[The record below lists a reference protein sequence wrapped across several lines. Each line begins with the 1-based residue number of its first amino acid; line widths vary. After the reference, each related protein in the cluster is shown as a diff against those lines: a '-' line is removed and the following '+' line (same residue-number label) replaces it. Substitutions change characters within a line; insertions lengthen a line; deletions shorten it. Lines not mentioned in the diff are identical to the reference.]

1 MKKSNLLKK
10 AVSVLLV
17 ASALAGCGSSA
28 SQTATTAAPAAA
40 GTETSEAAT
49 EAASSESSAEPG
61 TITMAMVSAWDS
73 IIPFDTTS
81 SYSDAVL
88 DLIYDKL
95 VYLKQDGTYE
105 PRLADKWSMSD
116 DNKVLTVHLNENAK
130 WQDGE
135 PVTADDVVFT
145 MQVYNSPSAAVVR
158 QNNVSP
164 FAGFKEG
171 DDSLQVKAVD
181 EHTVEMTCAEPTNMD
196 FLFFIKFRDIY
207 ILPKHLL
214 GDTPY
219 ADIRNNSYWEK
230 PIGSGP
236 CIYES
241 QISGERMEFK
251 ANKDYYLKT
260 PQWDRFV
267 VKVVATPSLLSG
279 LMNDEIDILAG
290 NVASLQLSDWDMA
303 QQQQNL
309 TCVSTESVGYQYM
322 AINTEKD
329 YLPPK
334 VRQAIDMAINRDAIV
349 SGLLKGE
356 GEPAFGP
363 FATSHKYYDDVVN
376 VGYNPEKAKELLAEA
391 GYPDGFEVTF
401 DAPNDRYMNDEQI
414 AQAVAGYL
422 EKVGIKV
429 NLNLMP
435 KANFFSYIKPLENKS
450 MFLMTGW
457 SDASGDGLSLMH
469 DMLYTYNREAGDGGV
484 NRGHYS
490 NAQVDALIDQAF
502 TEMDDTK
509 RGELVAE
516 ADKIAREDYAYIPL
530 HFEQDTYAIKDT
542 LNYTPRMNKYVY
554 AWEFSYK

>member
-251 ANKDYYLKT
+251 ANKDYYLGA
-260 PQWDRFV
+260 PDFDRLVFK
-267 VKVVATPSLLSG
+267 KVQSSNLLSG
-279 LMNDEIDILAG
+279 LMSGDIDVLSGNSQIPLA
-290 NVASLQLSDWDMA
+290 DWEA
-303 QQQQNL
+303 AKNTQGIV
-309 TCVSTESVGYQYM
+309 TKSVPTFAYQYM
-322 AINTEKD
+322 AMNTARD
-329 YLPPK
+329 YLTED
-334 VRQAIDMAINRDAIV
+334 VRHAISLAINRQVIVDQLLQGEARIAI
-349 SGLLKGE
+349 GPLAEDHPYFDEKLLPIE
-356 GEPAFGP
+356 
-363 FATSHKYYDDVVN
+363 YD
-376 VGYNPEKAKELLAEA
+376 PEKAKSMLEAAGWDSNRELQVLVSTGNEVREKSAILIQQDLQKIGIKTKIQTLDFPTLLTNARNGDYDLCFIGSAGSVDPSESVPNVTA
-391 GYPDGFEVTF
+391 GYMNNFAQLSDPTLGQIGESGAKEITFEARKKIYDQYQEELFKQMPMAFLYHT
-401 DAPNDRYMNDEQI
+401 NDLFAYNEK
-414 AQAVAGYL
+414 L
-422 EKVGIKV
+422 ENVREGAIDYNINKNVWEWKV
-429 NLNLMP
+429 N
-435 KANFFSYIKPLENKS
+435 K
-450 MFLMTGW
+450 
-457 SDASGDGLSLMH
+457 
-469 DMLYTYNREAGDGGV
+469 
-484 NRGHYS
+484 
-490 NAQVDALIDQAF
+490 
-502 TEMDDTK
+502 
-509 RGELVAE
+509 
-516 ADKIAREDYAYIPL
+516 
-530 HFEQDTYAIKDT
+530 
-542 LNYTPRMNKYVY
+542 
-554 AWEFSYK
+554 

>member
-219 ADIRNNSYWEK
+219 ADIRNNTYWEK

-391 GYPDGFEVTF
+391 GYPDGFEVTL

-469 DMLYTYNREAGDGGV
+469 DMLYTYDREAGNGGV

-490 NAQVDALIDQAF
+490 NPQVDALIDQAF

>member
-435 KANFFSYIKPLENKS
+435 KANFFSYIKPLENKT

-469 DMLYTYNREAGDGGV
+469 DMLYTYDREAGNGGV

>member
-49 EAASSESSAEPG
+49 EADSSESSAEPG

-469 DMLYTYNREAGDGGV
+469 DMLYTYDREAGNGGV

-542 LNYTPRMNKYVY
+542 LNHTPRMNKYVY

>member
-241 QISGERMEFK
+241 QISGEEFK

-469 DMLYTYNREAGDGGV
+469 DMLYTYDREAGNGGV

>member
-219 ADIRNNSYWEK
+219 ADIRNNTYWEK

-391 GYPDGFEVTF
+391 GYPDGFEVTL

-469 DMLYTYNREAGDGGV
+469 DMLYTYDREAGNGGV

>member
-158 QNNVSP
+158 QNNEPVWRSAYSGRRVRRVVHGRCAAAVADGLSP

-196 FLFFIKFRDIY
+196 FLF
-207 ILPKHLL
+207 L
-214 GDTPY
+214 
-219 ADIRNNSYWEK
+219 SSSE
-230 PIGSGP
+230 
-236 CIYES
+236 
-241 QISGERMEFK
+241 ISISF
-251 ANKDYYLKT
+251 
-260 PQWDRFV
+260 Q
-267 VKVVATPSLLSG
+267 S
-279 LMNDEIDILAG
+279 I
-290 NVASLQLSDWDMA
+290 
-303 QQQQNL
+303 
-309 TCVSTESVGYQYM
+309 C
-322 AINTEKD
+322 
-329 YLPPK
+329 
-334 VRQAIDMAINRDAIV
+334 
-349 SGLLKGE
+349 
-356 GEPAFGP
+356 
-363 FATSHKYYDDVVN
+363 
-376 VGYNPEKAKELLAEA
+376 
-391 GYPDGFEVTF
+391 
-401 DAPNDRYMNDEQI
+401 
-414 AQAVAGYL
+414 
-422 EKVGIKV
+422 
-429 NLNLMP
+429 
-435 KANFFSYIKPLENKS
+435 
-450 MFLMTGW
+450 
-457 SDASGDGLSLMH
+457 
-469 DMLYTYNREAGDGGV
+469 
-484 NRGHYS
+484 
-490 NAQVDALIDQAF
+490 
-502 TEMDDTK
+502 
-509 RGELVAE
+509 
-516 ADKIAREDYAYIPL
+516 
-530 HFEQDTYAIKDT
+530 
-542 LNYTPRMNKYVY
+542 
-554 AWEFSYK
+554 

>member
-469 DMLYTYNREAGDGGV
+469 DMLYTYDREAGNGGV

>member
-376 VGYNPEKAKELLAEA
+376 VGYNPEKAKELLAEV
-391 GYPDGFEVTF
+391 GWDGSHELVFSVPTG
-401 DAPNDRYMNDEQI
+401 NSIREQ
-414 AQAVAGYL
+414 AAVIIQQNL
-422 EKVGIKV
+422 QEIGIKTKIESADFATHLTKVREGNYDLGLIGSGGSPDPSECVINFKPDHINNFSHLSDWTIYNTGAEGEHAFNFEDRKV
-429 NLNLMP
+429 NYDNYQELLVEQVPFCFLYFQNNLFAYNNRIGNVKDNQDYSQLNRDVWNWTIE
-435 KANFFSYIKPLENKS
+435 K
-450 MFLMTGW
+450 
-457 SDASGDGLSLMH
+457 
-469 DMLYTYNREAGDGGV
+469 
-484 NRGHYS
+484 
-490 NAQVDALIDQAF
+490 
-502 TEMDDTK
+502 
-509 RGELVAE
+509 
-516 ADKIAREDYAYIPL
+516 
-530 HFEQDTYAIKDT
+530 
-542 LNYTPRMNKYVY
+542 
-554 AWEFSYK
+554 

>member
-469 DMLYTYNREAGDGGV
+469 DMLYTYDREAGNGGV

-516 ADKIAREDYAYIPL
+516 ADKISREDYAYIPL

>member
-469 DMLYTYNREAGDGGV
+469 DMLYTYDREAGNGGV

-490 NAQVDALIDQAF
+490 NAQVDALVDQAF

-542 LNYTPRMNKYVY
+542 LNYTPRMTKYVY

>member
-28 SQTATTAAPAAA
+28 SQTSTTAAPAAA

-391 GYPDGFEVTF
+391 GYPDGFEVTL

-469 DMLYTYNREAGDGGV
+469 DMLYTYDREAGNGGV

>member
-28 SQTATTAAPAAA
+28 SQTSTTAAPAAA

-435 KANFFSYIKPLENKS
+435 KANFFSYIKPLENKT

-469 DMLYTYNREAGDGGV
+469 DMLYTYDREAGNGGV

>member
-322 AINTEKD
+322 AINTGKD
-329 YLPPK
+329 YMPAK

-391 GYPDGFEVTF
+391 GYPDGFEVTL

-435 KANFFSYIKPLENKS
+435 KANFFSYIKPLENKT

-469 DMLYTYNREAGDGGV
+469 DMLYTYDREAGNGGV

>member
-28 SQTATTAAPAAA
+28 TQTATTAAPAAS
-40 GTETSEAAT
+40 GTETSAAAT
-49 EAASSESSAEPG
+49 EAGSTGNTAESG

-81 SYSDAVL
+81 SYSDVVL

-145 MQVYNSPSAAVVR
+145 MQLYNSPSAAVVR

-230 PIGSGP
+230 PVGSGP

-279 LMNDEIDILAG
+279 LMNDGTFISFRTVKLLKYSIFQARRHELRYSCQPHLRYIAP
-290 NVASLQLSDWDMA
+290 LSD
-303 QQQQNL
+303 
-309 TCVSTESVGYQYM
+309 
-322 AINTEKD
+322 
-329 YLPPK
+329 
-334 VRQAIDMAINRDAIV
+334 RHF
-349 SGLLKGE
+349 SG
-356 GEPAFGP
+356 
-363 FATSHKYYDDVVN
+363 
-376 VGYNPEKAKELLAEA
+376 
-391 GYPDGFEVTF
+391 
-401 DAPNDRYMNDEQI
+401 
-414 AQAVAGYL
+414 
-422 EKVGIKV
+422 
-429 NLNLMP
+429 
-435 KANFFSYIKPLENKS
+435 
-450 MFLMTGW
+450 
-457 SDASGDGLSLMH
+457 
-469 DMLYTYNREAGDGGV
+469 
-484 NRGHYS
+484 
-490 NAQVDALIDQAF
+490 QAF
-502 TEMDDTK
+502 
-509 RGELVAE
+509 
-516 ADKIAREDYAYIPL
+516 PL
-530 HFEQDTYAIKDT
+530 
-542 LNYTPRMNKYVY
+542 LRM
-554 AWEFSYK
+554 WCRWGCD

>member
-334 VRQAIDMAINRDAIV
+334 VRPV
-349 SGLLKGE
+349 S
-356 GEPAFGP
+356 
-363 FATSHKYYDDVVN
+363 
-376 VGYNPEKAKELLAEA
+376 
-391 GYPDGFEVTF
+391 
-401 DAPNDRYMNDEQI
+401 
-414 AQAVAGYL
+414 
-422 EKVGIKV
+422 
-429 NLNLMP
+429 
-435 KANFFSYIKPLENKS
+435 
-450 MFLMTGW
+450 
-457 SDASGDGLSLMH
+457 
-469 DMLYTYNREAGDGGV
+469 YTHLTLPTNREV
-484 NRGHYS
+484 
-490 NAQVDALIDQAF
+490 
-502 TEMDDTK
+502 
-509 RGELVAE
+509 
-516 ADKIAREDYAYIPL
+516 
-530 HFEQDTYAIKDT
+530 
-542 LNYTPRMNKYVY
+542 
-554 AWEFSYK
+554 

>member
-391 GYPDGFEVTF
+391 GYPDGFEVTL

-490 NAQVDALIDQAF
+490 NAQVDALVDQAF

>member
-219 ADIRNNSYWEK
+219 ADIRPRLY
-230 PIGSGP
+230 P
-236 CIYES
+236 
-241 QISGERMEFK
+241 
-251 ANKDYYLKT
+251 
-260 PQWDRFV
+260 V
-267 VKVVATPSLLSG
+267 
-279 LMNDEIDILAG
+279 
-290 NVASLQLSDWDMA
+290 
-303 QQQQNL
+303 
-309 TCVSTESVGYQYM
+309 
-322 AINTEKD
+322 
-329 YLPPK
+329 
-334 VRQAIDMAINRDAIV
+334 
-349 SGLLKGE
+349 
-356 GEPAFGP
+356 
-363 FATSHKYYDDVVN
+363 
-376 VGYNPEKAKELLAEA
+376 
-391 GYPDGFEVTF
+391 PDG
-401 DAPNDRYMNDEQI
+401 
-414 AQAVAGYL
+414 G
-422 EKVGIKV
+422 
-429 NLNLMP
+429 
-435 KANFFSYIKPLENKS
+435 
-450 MFLMTGW
+450 
-457 SDASGDGLSLMH
+457 
-469 DMLYTYNREAGDGGV
+469 
-484 NRGHYS
+484 
-490 NAQVDALIDQAF
+490 
-502 TEMDDTK
+502 
-509 RGELVAE
+509 
-516 ADKIAREDYAYIPL
+516 
-530 HFEQDTYAIKDT
+530 
-542 LNYTPRMNKYVY
+542 
-554 AWEFSYK
+554 

>member
-171 DDSLQVKAVD
+171 DDSLQV
-181 EHTVEMTCAEPTNMD
+181 
-196 FLFFIKFRDIY
+196 
-207 ILPKHLL
+207 
-214 GDTPY
+214 
-219 ADIRNNSYWEK
+219 
-230 PIGSGP
+230 
-236 CIYES
+236 
-241 QISGERMEFK
+241 
-251 ANKDYYLKT
+251 
-260 PQWDRFV
+260 
-267 VKVVATPSLLSG
+267 
-279 LMNDEIDILAG
+279 
-290 NVASLQLSDWDMA
+290 
-303 QQQQNL
+303 
-309 TCVSTESVGYQYM
+309 
-322 AINTEKD
+322 
-329 YLPPK
+329 
-334 VRQAIDMAINRDAIV
+334 
-349 SGLLKGE
+349 
-356 GEPAFGP
+356 
-363 FATSHKYYDDVVN
+363 
-376 VGYNPEKAKELLAEA
+376 
-391 GYPDGFEVTF
+391 
-401 DAPNDRYMNDEQI
+401 
-414 AQAVAGYL
+414 
-422 EKVGIKV
+422 
-429 NLNLMP
+429 
-435 KANFFSYIKPLENKS
+435 
-450 MFLMTGW
+450 
-457 SDASGDGLSLMH
+457 
-469 DMLYTYNREAGDGGV
+469 
-484 NRGHYS
+484 
-490 NAQVDALIDQAF
+490 
-502 TEMDDTK
+502 
-509 RGELVAE
+509 
-516 ADKIAREDYAYIPL
+516 
-530 HFEQDTYAIKDT
+530 
-542 LNYTPRMNKYVY
+542 
-554 AWEFSYK
+554 

>member
-28 SQTATTAAPAAA
+28 SQTSTTAAPAAA

-391 GYPDGFEVTF
+391 GYPDGFEVTL

-435 KANFFSYIKPLENKS
+435 KANFFSYIKPLENKT

>member
-391 GYPDGFEVTF
+391 GYPDGFEVTL

-469 DMLYTYNREAGDGGV
+469 DMLYTYDREAGNGGV